1 MGEIKQEREPIV
13 AAVSELQSKLAQVEY
28 IGTKLDEQVADLW

>member
-1 MGEIKQEREPIV
+1 MGGIKWKREPIV
-13 AAVSELQSKLAQVEY
+13 AAVSELVLKLAQVEY